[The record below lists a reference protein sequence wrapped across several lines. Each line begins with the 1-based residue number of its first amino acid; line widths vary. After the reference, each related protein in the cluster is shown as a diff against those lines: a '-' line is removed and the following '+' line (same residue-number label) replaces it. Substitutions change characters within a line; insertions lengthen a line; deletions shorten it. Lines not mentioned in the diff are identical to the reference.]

1 MREPFLA
8 EIKYIPTRNVP
19 EGWARCD
26 GREMR
31 IAEHSALFELLGTM
45 FGGDGQLTFALPNLA
60 GRKPVQIELHAQM
73 LVLANQLSRPLGLE
87 RSAQPQ
93 SVAPT
98 YESTNF
104 CIALKGIF
112 PSSNKTPV
120 IRPTF
125 P

>member
-26 GREMR
+26 GRQLG
-31 IAEHSALFELLGTM
+31 IAAHPALFALLGTT
-45 FGGDGQLTFALPNLA
+45 FGGDGQSTFALPNLA
-60 GRKPVQIELHAQM
+60 GRKPVQIELHAEM
-73 LVLANQLSRPLGLE
+73 LSLANQSSRPLGLE
-87 RSAQPQ
+87 RSVRLQ
-93 SVAPT
+93 SVAPD

-104 CIALKGIF
+104 CIALKGIY
-112 PSSNKTPV
+112 PSSNNTRE
-120 IRPTF
+120 IRPAF